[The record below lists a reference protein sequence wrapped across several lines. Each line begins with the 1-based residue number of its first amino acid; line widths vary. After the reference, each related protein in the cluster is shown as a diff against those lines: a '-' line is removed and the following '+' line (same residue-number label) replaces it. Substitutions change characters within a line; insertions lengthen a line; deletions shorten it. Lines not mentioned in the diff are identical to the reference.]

1 MRSGL
6 YARQAIADMLRGST
20 NKEDAAMDAMWP
32 MGAAYINGRY
42 MPVGEA
48 MIPVTEWGYRR
59 SDVTYDVVS
68 VWDGAF
74 FRLDQHMK
82 RFRASMEY
90 FRLVPRES
98 DADIRAMLHEL
109 VRRSGLREAYVAMD
123 CLRGSAPTNLRRHP
137 ANARPYLLAYCV
149 PYVWLVPQEI
159 REQGMHLIVA
169 SNPRIPEQC
178 VNPRAKNFH
187 WADMTRAMFEAED
200 KGAHNPV
207 LLDFDGNVTEGPGF
221 NVFAVTNGV
230 VATPDRGVLEGVT
243 RGAVIEL
250 CEKLGLPCEVRTVPL
265 EELRGADEIF
275 ISSTAGG
282 VVGVTRLDERI
293 LSNDRPGPVTARLGE
308 AYWRFRKDGWCNEPI
323 DYDPAIAA
331 E

>member
-1 MRSGL
+1 
-6 YARQAIADMLRGST
+6 
-20 NKEDAAMDAMWP
+20 MDATWSA
-32 MGAAYINGRY
+32 GAAYIRGRY
-42 MPVGEA
+42 VPIGEA
-48 MIPVTEWGYRR
+48 TIPVTEWGYRR

-74 FRLDQHMK
+74 FRLDHHLR
-82 RFRASMEY
+82 RFRASMTE

-98 DADIRAMLHEL
+98 DADIRAILHEL
-109 VRRSGLREAYVAMD
+109 VRRTGLREAYVAMD
-123 CLRGSAPTNLRRHP
+123 CLRGAAPGSMRRHP
-137 ANARPYLLAYCV
+137 VNAQPYLIAFAV
-149 PYVWLVPQEI
+149 PYVWLVPQDI
-159 REQGMHLIVA
+159 RERGMHLIVA
-169 SNPRIPEQC
+169 SNPRIPAQC

-207 LLDFDGNVTEGPGF
+207 LLDLDGNVTEGPGF

-230 VATPDRGVLEGVT
+230 VTTPDQGVLEGIT

-250 CEKLGLPCEVRTVPL
+250 CARLGLACEVREVTAK
-265 EELRGADEIF
+265 ELRAADEIF

-282 VVGVTRLDERI
+282 VIGVTRLDGRI
-293 LSNDRPGPVTARLGE
+293 LSNDRPGPVTARLEE
-308 AYWRFRKDGWCNEPI
+308 AYWRFRRQGWCNEKI
-323 DYDPAIAA
+323 DYAPTLAA

>member
-1 MRSGL
+1 MAG
-6 YARQAIADMLRGST
+6 
-20 NKEDAAMDAMWP
+20 MWP
-32 MGAAYINGRY
+32 AGAAYINGHF

-48 MIPVTEWGYRR
+48 VIPVTEWGYRR

-74 FRLDQHMK
+74 FRLDHHLR

-90 FRLVPRES
+90 FRLVPPES

-109 VRRSGLREAYVAMD
+109 VRRTGLREAYVAMD
-123 CLRGSAPTNLRRHP
+123 CLRGSAPANLRRHP
-137 ANARPYLLAYCV
+137 VNARALPAGLRV

-159 REQGMHLIVA
+159 RAQGMHLIVA
-169 SNPRIPEQC
+169 SNPRIPEAC

-230 VATPDRGVLEGVT
+230 VATPDRGVLEGIT

-250 CEKLGLPCEVRTVPL
+250 CAQARAA
-265 EELRGADEIF
+265 LRGAHRAAGGTARRGRDLHLVHRRRRDRRD
-275 ISSTAGG
+275 TAGRAHPVERPARPG
-282 VVGVTRLDERI
+282 HRPAGGRI
-293 LSNDRPGPVTARLGE
+293 LALPPRRLVQRADRLRLGG
-308 AYWRFRKDGWCNEPI
+308 RC
-323 DYDPAIAA
+323 
-331 E
+331 

>member
-1 MRSGL
+1 
-6 YARQAIADMLRGST
+6 
-20 NKEDAAMDAMWP
+20 MDATWSA
-32 MGAAYINGRY
+32 GAAYIRGRY
-42 MPVGEA
+42 VPIGEA
-48 MIPVTEWGYRR
+48 TIPVTEWGYRR

-74 FRLDQHMK
+74 FRLDHHLQ
-82 RFRASMEY
+82 RFRASMTE

-98 DADIRAMLHEL
+98 DADIRVILHEL
-109 VRRSGLREAYVAMD
+109 VRRTGLREAYVAMD
-123 CLRGSAPTNLRRHP
+123 CLRGAAPGSMRRHP
-137 ANARPYLLAYCV
+137 VNAQPYVIAFAV
-149 PYVWLVPQEI
+149 PYIWLVPQDI
-159 REQGMHLIVA
+159 RECGMHLIVA
-169 SNPRIPEQC
+169 SNPRIPAQC

-207 LLDFDGNVTEGPGF
+207 LLDLDGNVTEGPGF

-230 VATPDRGVLEGVT
+230 VATPDQGVLEGIT

-250 CEKLGLPCEVRTVPL
+250 CAKLGLPCEVRTVTA
-265 EELRGADEIF
+265 EELRAADEIF

-282 VVGVTRLDERI
+282 VIGVTRLDGRI
-293 LSNDRPGPVTARLGE
+293 LSNDRPGPVTARLEE
-308 AYWRFRKDGWCNEPI
+308 AYWRFRRQGWCNEKI
-323 DYDPAIAA
+323 DYAPTLAA